1 MRIIE
6 SFGGWTLTQVSEG
19 VAYPINNATNQTA
32 TGKEKSMIDEL
43 NKLLQLV
50 SDPKATYSQKTVL
63 EPKILDFFS
72 KSKCS
77 IADMAIPKG
86 EPGWTK
92 STSTN
97 TPGMPINLKDANT
110 YSNAAD
116 WLSELIT
123 LGGSTN
129 DDGKIW
135 SIKYEVGVMYFSLD
149 DQGKI
154 TNTVLG

>member
-6 SFGGWTLTQVSEG
+6 SFGDWALTQVSEG
-19 VAYPINNATNQTA
+19 AAYPINNATNQTA
-32 TGKEKSMIDEL
+32 TGREKSMIDEL
-43 NKLLQLV
+43 NSLLQLA
-50 SDPKATYSQKTVL
+50 SDPKAAYSQKTGL

-77 IADMAIPKG
+77 IADLAIPKG
-86 EPGWTK
+86 EPGRTK
-92 STSTN
+92 STSPN
-97 TPGMPINLKDANT
+97 PPGMPVNLKDANA

-116 WLSELIT
+116 WLGELIN

-129 DDGKIW
+129 NEGETW
-135 SIKYEVGVMYFSLD
+135 TIKYEVGVMYFSLD

-154 TNTVLG
+154 TNAVLG